1 MGEGWE
7 RSSQPLPVQSISME
21 TETEPDGLS
30 EVAFRNRRHSLNS
43 RWSRRETSAF
53 LTNLQRGRLEDARCW
68 GQYCWCFV
76 TWETDRGCDGFTYC
90 WVLKEPQQMKD
101 SFQSIKGLLLQIHP
115 IPDSLGGASNAFWP
129 MGGSHPWPWG
139 SQLHPGR
146 GRRDLWVVR
155 GWVWLLQVGN
165 NAPRSTSMRSSIV
178 RKRARC
184 LLGHPLVFHCV
195 PLKFFMA
202 GIQPS
207 QLQPRAWSQILLYTD
222 THCSALLPPTLLI
235 PPTVHQPRLPGR
247 GEQSWANGEIKH
259 FMLSTFNTVLNV
271 LWKWM
276 LSFLMNCA
284 REQKRRL

>member
-115 IPDSLGGASNAFWP
+115 IPDLLGGLQTPSDQWEVP
-129 MGGSHPWPWG
+129 I
-139 SQLHPGR
+139 R
-146 GRRDLWVVR
+146 GHGVPSCTRAVAEGTC
-155 GWVWLLQVGN
+155 GWWEDGCDFS
-165 NAPRSTSMRSSIV
+165 R
-178 RKRARC
+178 
-184 LLGHPLVFHCV
+184 
-195 PLKFFMA
+195 
-202 GIQPS
+202 
-207 QLQPRAWSQILLYTD
+207 
-222 THCSALLPPTLLI
+222 
-235 PPTVHQPRLPGR
+235 
-247 GEQSWANGEIKH
+247 
-259 FMLSTFNTVLNV
+259 
-271 LWKWM
+271 
-276 LSFLMNCA
+276 
-284 REQKRRL
+284 

>member
-1 MGEGWE
+1 MKQEGNFCIFNQPTE
-7 RSSQPLPVQSISME
+7 RPFGGCALLRSVLLVFC
-21 TETEPDGLS
+21 DL
-30 EVAFRNRRHSLNS
+30 RNRPRVWWIYLLLSTERTTANERQLPKHQRFTSADTPNS
-43 RWSRRETSAF
+43 RFAW
-53 LTNLQRGRLEDARCW
+53 
-68 GQYCWCFV
+68 
-76 TWETDRGCDGFTYC
+76 
-90 WVLKEPQQMKD
+90 
-101 SFQSIKGLLLQIHP
+101 
-115 IPDSLGGASNAFWP
+115 GASNAFWP

-184 LLGHPLVFHCV
+184 LLGHPLVFHRV

-207 QLQPRAWSQILLYTD
+207 QLQPHAWSQILLYTD

-235 PPTVHQPRLPGR
+235 PPLCTNPGCR
-247 GEQSWANGEIKH
+247 GGE
-259 FMLSTFNTVLNV
+259 SRAGQTG
-271 LWKWM
+271 
-276 LSFLMNCA
+276 
-284 REQKRRL
+284 R